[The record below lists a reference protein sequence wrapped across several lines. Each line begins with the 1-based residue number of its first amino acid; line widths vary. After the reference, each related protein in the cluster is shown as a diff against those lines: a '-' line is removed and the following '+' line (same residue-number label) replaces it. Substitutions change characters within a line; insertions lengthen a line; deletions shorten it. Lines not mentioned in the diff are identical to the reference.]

1 MTKRLLALA
10 LLLVVGGCNFDE
22 RRQMLEEYIAQVK
35 KRPSG
40 EIEALPQIKP
50 YETFAY
56 SALDK
61 RSPFVPPEP
70 EKTVAT
76 AVSDNGIRPDSTRP
90 KEPLET
96 FPIDALRMVGTLERD
111 GKMWALIVDK
121 DGALHRMTT
130 GNHLGLNHGKI
141 NSITEEK
148 VSITEIIPSPTGGWQ
163 ERQSE
168 MALTVEETVTKE

>member
-1 MTKRLLALA
+1 MIRRLPV
-10 LLLVVGGCNFDE
+10 LLLLFMVVGCDSDDE
-22 RRQMLEEYIAQVK
+22 RQKLEQYIAQVK
-35 KRPSG
+35 TRPSG

-50 YETFAY
+50 YETFTY

-61 RSPFVPPEP
+61 RSPFMPPEP
-70 EKTVAT
+70 EKVVAT
-76 AVSDNGIRPDSTRP
+76 AVLDNGIRPDANRP

-96 FPIDALRMVGTLERD
+96 FPIDALKMVGTLERD

-121 DGALHRMTT
+121 EGALHRVVK
-130 GNHLGLNHGKI
+130 GNYVGFNHGKI

-148 VSITEIIPSPTGGWQ
+148 LGITEIIPSPTGGWQ

-168 MALTVEETVTKE
+168 MVLTAEETVTKE